1 VEPILESCCGL
12 DVHRDQ
18 VTACIATGPL
28 DKAKEKFIVK
38 EFSAMTYGLRGLAS
52 WLKDHNVKTVAMEST
67 GVYWKP
73 IFNILEGDFE
83 VILANAARIKNVPG
97 LKTDKKD
104 ARWIAKLLRY
114 GLVPAS
120 FIPAIGYPRAEGSY
134 PDAKEVN

>member
-1 VEPILESCCGL
+1 MEPILESCCGL

-104 ARWIAKLLRY
+104 ARWIARLLRY